1 MLYKVNIY
9 RDSNIESQHSVL
21 VTDLDSEKGFNL
33 YLRSSFKPFQLLPF
47 VANGGIEEFGL
58 DDSALAIFTSSHSGE
73 EQHTDLLMSILKK
86 FNIDEE
92 LLFCKPHWP
101 LNAAYS
107 SKMAAIGN
115 QPSRI
120 HNNCSGKHISML
132 LMCKLFGFSTD
143 MYFDKN
149 HKLQKLVFEYLSN
162 IFHIKIDDIGIDG
175 CSTPIPFLNSKI
187 IVDSANQL
195 SKGHGDNS
203 LAWNKIIH
211 AMKKNPYLVA
221 GTGRFDS
228 ILMDKADGNL
238 MAKVGAEG
246 VILLQSDEKTIIMK
260 ALDGGRRG
268 VELLA
273 SHFSKE
279 NNFITDYEFE
289 IEKEVI
295 YNKQNELVGHI
306 EITK

>member
-1 MLYKVNIY
+1 MIYKVNIY
-9 RDSNIESQHSVL
+9 RDSNIESQHSIL
-21 VTDLDSEKGFNL
+21 VTDLNSKKGFDL

-58 DDSALAIFTSSHSGE
+58 DDSSLAVFAASHSGE
-73 EQHTDLLMSILKK
+73 LQHTDLLMSILKK
-86 FNIDEE
+86 FNIDEN

-101 LNAAYS
+101 LNIDYS
-107 SKMAAIGN
+107 RKMAAIGS

-120 HNNCSGKHISML
+120 HNNCSGKHVAML
-132 LMCKLFGFSTD
+132 LMCKFFGFSTD

-149 HKLQKLVFEYLSN
+149 HKLQKLIFEYLSDILN
-162 IFHIKIDDIGIDG
+162 TKIDDIAIDG
-175 CSTPIPFLNSKI
+175 CSVPIPYLNSKV
-187 IVDSANQL
+187 IVDSANKL
-195 SKGHGDNS
+195 AKGNGNNS
-203 LAWNKIIH
+203 LAWNKITH
-211 AMKKNPYLVA
+211 AMKMNPYLVA

-228 ILMDKADGNL
+228 ILMDKSHGNL

-246 VILLQSDEKTIIMK
+246 VIFLQSDEQTIIMK

-268 VELLA
+268 VDLLA
-273 SHFSKE
+273 SHFVKE
-279 NNFITDYEFE
+279 SNLITDYEFE

-306 EITK
+306 EIIK